1 MAYSGII
8 LSVYTTATVVATY
21 AILCL

>member
-8 LSVYTTATVVATY
+8 LSVYTTATVVAAY

>member
-8 LSVYTTATVVATY
+8 LSVYTTAKVVAAY

>member
-8 LSVYTTATVVATY
+8 LSVYTTATVLVIY

>member
-8 LSVYTTATVVATY
+8 LSVYTTATVAVAH
-21 AILCL
+21 AILCT

>member
-8 LSVYTTATVVATY
+8 LSVYSAATVAAAD
-21 AILCL
+21 AIVCS